1 MIYIVILKGC
11 NIMLEWLSDPN
22 AWLALITLIIL
33 EIILGIDNI
42 IFLSLIVAKVPKHQQ
57 NMARKLGLGGA
68 MLMRIALLTSLA
80 SIVRLQHPLFYIY
93 TDKLSLL
100 SPDALSLTHPAST
113 LLLAVSM
120 RDLVLFLGGLFLIW
134 KGIRE
139 VKQMFNVKDESEQQK
154 KSISLWHAIIEIMLI
169 DIVFSLDSVIT
180 AVGLSE
186 HLLIM
191 IAAVIISVLL
201 MMFAAKP
208 IGDFVENHPT
218 IKMLALCFL
227 ILVGMV
233 LTTESLHIAVPKGYL
248 YFALF
253 FSLMVEMLN
262 LLRNKTL
269 SKTVS

>member
-1 MIYIVILKGC
+1 
-11 NIMLEWLSDPN
+11 MLEWLSDPN

-42 IFLSLIVAKVPKHQQ
+42 IFLSLIVAKVPKQQQ
-57 NMARKLGLGGA
+57 NMARKLGLCGA
-68 MLMRIALLTSLA
+68 MFMRIVLLTSLA
-80 SIVRLQHPLFYIY
+80 WIVRLQHPLFYIY
-93 TDKLSLL
+93 TDKISTLSQ
-100 SPDALSLTHPAST
+100 PASR

-134 KGIRE
+134 KGMRE
-139 VKQMFNVKDESEQQK
+139 VRQMFYVEGDDHQQK
-154 KSISLWHAIIEIMLI
+154 KPISLWHAIVEIMLI

-186 HLLIM
+186 HLMIM
-191 IAAVIISVLL
+191 IAAVVISVLL

-218 IKMLALCFL
+218 VKMVALCFL

-233 LTTESLHIAVPKGYL
+233 LATESIHIEVPKGYI

-253 FSLMVEMLN
+253 FSLAVETLN
-262 LLRNKTL
+262 LLRNKKL
-269 SKTVS
+269 SKTVD